1 MTFAWRTVGAV
12 NVNGVRLGFR
22 EAGDP
27 AGAPV
32 LLLHGSGSTAGT
44 WDRFAASLTGGGR
57 RAIAVDLR
65 GHGSSDRTGCY
76 PLSALRDDVLG
87 LLDRLSLRVVTLVG
101 HSVGGYAALAAA
113 QESPDRVG
121 SLVLEDLAAPP
132 RVPTPI
138 KGFNPLLV
146 LGAARGIFTSRRNY
160 QTRAVASILRQL
172 TRPDAGWWDR
182 LDAVRQPALIL
193 SGGPASVI
201 PPARLAEVA
210 AAMPGARLATIPVGH
225 RVHSHAPDQFA
236 AEVLGFLGRTG
247 GQPRPHV
254 AGFRHAEARVSQN
267 PSAVSAGA
275 SVTGRDERV

>member
-1 MTFAWRTVGAV
+1 MTFAWGTVGAV
-12 NVNGVRLGFR
+12 EVNGVRLGFR

-27 AGAPV
+27 AGPPV
-32 LLLHGSGSTAGT
+32 ILLHGSGSTAGT
-44 WDRFAASLTGGGR
+44 WNRFAASLTAAGR
-57 RAIAVDLR
+57 RAIAIDLR
-65 GHGSSDRTGCY
+65 GHGSSDRTGRF
-76 PLSALRDDVLG
+76 PLAALRDDVLG
-87 LLDRLSLRVVTLVG
+87 VLERLSLRMVTLVG

-132 RVPTPI
+132 RVPTPV
-138 KGFNPLLV
+138 KGVNPLLV

-160 QTRAVASILRQL
+160 QARAVASILRQL

-182 LDAVRQPALIL
+182 LGAARQPTLIL

-210 AAMPGARLATIPVGH
+210 AAMPSARLTTIPVGH

-236 AEVLGFLGRTG
+236 AEVLPFLARSGR
-247 GQPRPHV
+247 PARPHV
-254 AGFRHAEARVSQN
+254 AGIRHAEPRARV
-267 PSAVSAGA
+267 PEFTPA
-275 SVTGRDERV
+275 SE